1 MKPDFTGY
9 ATRVDMKCS
18 DGVTIK
24 KGAFENA
31 HGTTVPLVWNHQHD
45 DITNVLGHADLIYQ
59 ENGDVKVEG
68 YYNET
73 ENGQYAKTAMKH
85 GDLKY
90 LSIFANHVRKVGQDV
105 VHGEIKEVSLVLAGA
120 NPGAYIE
127 YDSIAHSEDS
137 DECSATIFNITEE
150 ICHSDI
156 PEKEEETIVHSDKK
170 TVKDV
175 VNSMNDKQKGVLFA
189 LIAKNEGKELPDS
202 ESDNSNNDSSKE
214 TFKDIL
220 DSMTDEQRAVVYGLV
235 GPVPQDKKNANDNN
249 NKGDNSMAHNVFEG
263 NVTETEEGILTHAE
277 QLEIIRDMK
286 TAGSL
291 RESCL
296 RHDATEI
303 TYGIENIDYLFPD
316 NKAVSN
322 VPYLKDR
329 KQGWVAKVMNGVHH
343 TPFSR
348 IKSLYADITGDKARA
363 LGYKKGK
370 MKKEEVIA
378 AYKRTTDPTTIYK
391 KQKLDRD
398 DILDITD
405 FDVVAWLKSEM
416 RGKLDEEIARAIL
429 VGDGRAADSDD
440 HIDAT
445 KLRPIW
451 TDNEV
456 YVVNRVL
463 TLAEDADAADM
474 AKAFIKDIIRARK
487 DYRGS
492 GEPTLFCGED
502 ILTECLLLE
511 DGLGHD
517 MYDSVEKLA
526 TKLRVKE
533 IVSVP
538 VMDGLK
544 REVSGEGRELLGIV
558 VNLNDYNVGAD
569 KGGSVNMFEDFDI
582 DYNQEK
588 YLIETRISGA
598 LTIPDSAIVIE
609 IPAELEDDD
618 D

>member
-24 KGAFENA
+24 RGAFENA

-45 DITNVLGHADLIYQ
+45 DVTNVLGHADLIYQ

-73 ENGQYAKTAMKH
+73 ENGQYAKAAMKH

-127 YDSIAHSEDS
+127 YDSIAHSENS

-150 ICHSDI
+150 ICHNDI
-156 PEKEEETIVHSDKK
+156 PEKEEETIEHSEDK
-170 TVKDV
+170 TIMDV
-175 VNSMNDKQKGVLFA
+175 INTMNDKQKALLFA
-189 LIAKNEGKELPDS
+189 LIAKAKGGEIAHADS
-202 ESDNSNNDSSKE
+202 EDGESDESDESAQ
-214 TFKDIL
+214 DIL
-220 DSMTDEQRAVVYGLV
+220 DSMTAEQKKVVFGLV
-235 GPVPQDKKNANDNN
+235 GTVLEANKSDDNN

-348 IKSLYADITGDKARA
+348 IKSLYADITGEKARA
-363 LGYKKGK
+363 LGYKKGN

-416 RGKLDEEIARAIL
+416 RGKLNEEIARAIL
-429 VGDGRAADSDD
+429 VGDGRPADSDD

-451 TDNEV
+451 TDNAV
-456 YVVNRVL
+456 YTINRVL

-609 IPAELEDDD
+609 IPAELEDDAD
-618 D
+618 